1 MRKHTNKKTAK
12 ECEYKNFEGMGTNTK
27 RIRDGKANIRVIG
40 MIKIRGIA
48 RKNSHCFKK
57 EAWVEGCNNKGVDCK
72 SDLLRI
78 EA

>member
-1 MRKHTNKKTAK
+1 MRKHTNRKTAK

-57 EAWVEGCNNKGVDCK
+57 RRGSRAVTIKGYTVNP
-72 SDLLRI
+72 I
-78 EA
+78 Y